1 MAPKATLAR
10 LALDPAG
17 PRPERGA
24 GASHRTAVLDRAQRL
39 PGRGAYVCRDER
51 DAVPAAACLRR
62 ALQRGGLSRA
72 FRARVSIGDEFVEST
87 V

>member
-10 LALDPAG
+10 LALDPTA
-17 PRPERGA
+17 PRPARGA
-24 GASHRTAVLDRAQRL
+24 ERTAVLDPAQRL
-39 PGRGAYVCRDER
+39 PGRGAYLCRDER
-51 DAVPAAACLRR
+51 VAAPAAACLRR

-72 FRARVSIGDEFVEST
+72 FRARVSIGDEFVESS